1 MKIKYDQEVDVLRI
15 LWGNDP
21 IEESDEEQAGVILDY
36 NEQGKVIG
44 LEILQ
49 ASEQVDDWKD
59 LEGFLP
65 PERFVLD
72 T

>member
-49 ASEQVDDWKD
+49 ASEQVDDWND

-65 PERFVLD
+65 PENFVLD

>member
-49 ASEQVDDWKD
+49 ASEQVDDWND